1 MASRVK
7 TMMLFANGNIA
18 AFDENDNQITELQ
31 CKTAIELWAES
42 ATQLGY
48 DVEGCQCRTQ
58 LPGGAGPQVVL
69 KRPQLATQFH
79 HPLQP

>member
-1 MASRVK
+1 MSGRVK

-31 CKTAIELWAES
+31 CKSAIELWTEF

-48 DVEGCQCRTQ
+48 DIEGCECRTQ
-58 LPGGAGPQVVL
+58 SPNGIGQKVVL
-69 KRPQLATQFH
+69 KRPHIATQFIQ
-79 HPLQP
+79 PLQP